1 LPPSYRFPPR
11 AGGTQQRFP
20 LRSRGNLTE
29 GVFKK
34 CRAMSVH
41 GGGLGWGQWGAK
53 KEDAPRK
60 GRAHLAHFGSGQRP
74 KASDA
79 ARSQRGLTPCG
90 VGADLVSPPDP
101 HPTPPSTQA
110 QAQSMRPSEVD
121 SASTRVQKLWCTQMV
136 TGRGAAASSAWR
148 AEKWADVQTEHCRR
162 IAGSAIVAADG
173 DVVNPAGKP
182 LALCHRQTS
191 V

>member
-1 LPPSYRFPPR
+1 MSVCRGARDLTFQYPCSYRFPPR

-60 GRAHLAHFGSGQRP
+60 GRAHLAHFGSGG
-74 KASDA
+74 SD
-79 ARSQRGLTPCG
+79 RR
-90 VGADLVSPPDP
+90 
-101 HPTPPSTQA
+101 HPTLPDRNGDLRLAATA
-110 QAQSMRPSEVD
+110 Q
-121 SASTRVQKLWCTQMV
+121 T
-136 TGRGAAASSAWR
+136 
-148 AEKWADVQTEHCRR
+148 
-162 IAGSAIVAADG
+162 
-173 DVVNPAGKP
+173 
-182 LALCHRQTS
+182 
-191 V
+191 